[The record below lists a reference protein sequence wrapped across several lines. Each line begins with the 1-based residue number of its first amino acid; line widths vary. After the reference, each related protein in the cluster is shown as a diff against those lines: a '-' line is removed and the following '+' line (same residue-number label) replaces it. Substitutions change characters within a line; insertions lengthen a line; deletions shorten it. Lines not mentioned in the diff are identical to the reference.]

1 MLTSYQY
8 TCVEWGTA
16 CHAHFDSSLQKSSP
30 NILHRYFAQ
39 TLSSAGPSGGR
50 HRISLLTRG
59 IAIDSTESVF
69 TMVQFYKIYYIL
81 YFECALMD
89 GRKNEGTTVD
99 GILVPIAQIT
109 TFHLVLLV
117 VYGLVSVHLPVSSF
131 AYLSGCVRS
140 VEHPGQN
147 WKHCPA
153 RDCDEPVKTRTLQT
167 EFQIEAYH
175 SQVSVGHNI
184 GVIRNQWTDTY
195 KLFSA
200 LLINLSIRVHL
211 LVIWRSNESSTW
223 SCSTWLALF
232 AAFPLWMFR

>member
-1 MLTSYQY
+1 M
-8 TCVEWGTA
+8 
-16 CHAHFDSSLQKSSP
+16 
-30 NILHRYFAQ
+30 HRYFAQ

-117 VYGLVSVHLPVSSF
+117 VYGLVSVHLPVSS
-131 AYLSGCVRS
+131 YLSGCISQLCCIALTPQRKQETTSRS
-140 VEHPGQN
+140 SRNLWALPCPLVHSASSAPYPITGQIG
-147 WKHCPA
+147 
-153 RDCDEPVKTRTLQT
+153 RDGRKR
-167 EFQIEAYH
+167 
-175 SQVSVGHNI
+175 
-184 GVIRNQWTDTY
+184 
-195 KLFSA
+195 
-200 LLINLSIRVHL
+200 
-211 LVIWRSNESSTW
+211 
-223 SCSTWLALF
+223 
-232 AAFPLWMFR
+232 